1 MTDALAR
8 AASFGYAVSFETLTV
23 STAAVGLTVPAN
35 VHSAL
40 ISTDAQTVRFRMDG
54 GDPTATIG
62 HKLPLDTF
70 LEIYR
75 GDLTMVRFIATGS
88 DATLFVT
95 YYRN

>member
-1 MTDALAR
+1 MSDALAR
-8 AASFGYAVSFETLTV
+8 AASFGYAVSFESLTV
-23 STAAVGLTVPAN
+23 STTAVGLTVPAN

-40 ISTDAQTVRFRMDG
+40 ISTDGETVRFRTDG
-54 GDPTATIG
+54 GDPTASIG

-70 LEIYR
+70 IEFYR
-75 GDLTMVRFIATGS
+75 ADLAHVRFIATGA

>member
-1 MTDALAR
+1 MSDALTR
-8 AASFGYAVSFETLTV
+8 AASFGYAVSFESLTV
-23 STAAVGLTVPAN
+23 STTAVGLTVPAN

-40 ISTDAQTVRFRMDG
+40 ISTDGETVRFRMDG
-54 GDPTATIG
+54 ANPTASIG

-70 LEIYR
+70 IEFYR
-75 GDLTMVRFIATGS
+75 GDLTTVRFIATGA